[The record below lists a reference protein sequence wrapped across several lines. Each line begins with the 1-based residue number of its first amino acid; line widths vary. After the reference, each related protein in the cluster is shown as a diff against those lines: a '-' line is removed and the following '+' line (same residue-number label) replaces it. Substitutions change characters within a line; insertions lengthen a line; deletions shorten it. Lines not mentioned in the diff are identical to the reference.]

1 MLLRRSGEKT
11 DQAFRL
17 EPITDVGD
25 GTIGVPNE
33 AILLEIADTVYA
45 ADPVQLEKAREQGLA
60 VLGAVV
66 LVDAI
71 GVAAAFNGITKIA
84 NATGIPLDESTESQT
99 VEMRQKTSIDE
110 FSETH
115 KSRRWDSSQD

>member
-11 DQAFRL
+11 DQAFHL
-17 EPITDVGD
+17 EAITEADD
-25 GTIGVPNE
+25 ESIGVQDE
-33 AILLEIADTVYA
+33 ATLLEIVDAVFY
-45 ADPVQLEKAREQGLA
+45 ADPVQLEKARERGLA
-60 VLGAVV
+60 VLGAVA

-84 NATGIPLDESTESQT
+84 NATGIPLDESTEAQT

-115 KSRRWDSSQD
+115 KSGCWD

>member
-11 DQAFRL
+11 DQAFHL
-17 EPITDVGD
+17 EAITEVDD
-25 GTIGVPNE
+25 ESIGVPDE
-33 AILLEIADTVYA
+33 AILLEIADAVYA
-45 ADPVQLEKAREQGLA
+45 ADPVQLDKVREQGLA
-60 VLGAVV
+60 VLGAVA

-84 NATGIPLDESTESQT
+84 NATGIPLDASTESQT

-110 FSETH
+110 FAETN
-115 KSRRWDSSQD
+115 KSRRWD